1 MNDKH
6 DQQDKHDDPLDRLFA
21 AARRAP
27 VDTSRAELGFETRL
41 MARLRE
47 QRAAAIP
54 WFAWTWRLA
63 PVYAAIVIALG
74 IWTWATPDISSNE
87 WTVAFSYD
95 LAEPGLID
103 LDPVP

>member
-6 DQQDKHDDPLDRLFA
+6 NQQDKHDEAIDRLFA

-27 VDTSRAELGFETRL
+27 IDTSRAELGFETRL

-47 QRAAAIP
+47 QRAVSIP

-63 PVYAAIVIALG
+63 PIYAAIVIALG
-74 IWTWATPDISSNE
+74 VWTWLTPTISSDE

-95 LAEPGLID
+95 LDETNLFPID
-103 LDPVP
+103 LVP